1 MGSPV
6 VNDLHEIRRGA
17 LLAICQFDAGRDDEP
32 DTVRDGLLA
41 GGVPERLLEPATEL
55 ANDAW
60 TGRTESDAVIATLA
74 ADWPIHRQ
82 PCVDRGLLRLAAWEM
97 RSGRVPTAVA
107 IDEAIELAR
116 EFSTEDSPA
125 FVNGVLDA
133 YRQHLEAS
141 TPDPAAAEHA
151 D

>member
-1 MGSPV
+1 

-32 DTVRDGLLA
+32 ETVREGLLA
-41 GGVPERLLEPATEL
+41 GGVPERLVDAATEL
-55 ANDAW
+55 ATDAW
-60 TGRTESDAVIATLA
+60 NGRSESDVAIAALA
-74 ADWPIHRQ
+74 TDWPIHRQ
-82 PCVDRGLLRLAAWEM
+82 PCVDRALLRLAAWEM
-97 RSGRVPTAVA
+97 RSGRVPVAVA
-107 IDEAIELAR
+107 IDEAVELAR

-133 YRQHLEAS
+133 YRQTLES
-141 TPDPAAAEHA
+141 DETETPLPEHA